1 MKIDKTT
8 WLRMVVNSSE
18 INQENNTSRL
28 DWYLSMKNKEKVN
41 KKQCKTLVKTVV
53 TLKQVIQRKKKC
65 IYNLLNGM
73 KSTKTERLLCEN
85 AST

>member
-1 MKIDKTT
+1 MVMKIDKTT

-28 DWYLSMKNKEKVN
+28 DWYLSMKKKKVN
-41 KKQCKTLVKTVV
+41 NEQCKTLVKTVV
-53 TLKQVIQRKKKC
+53 TFKQVMKKC

>member
-28 DWYLSMKNKEKVN
+28 DWYLSMKKKVS

-53 TLKQVIQRKKKC
+53 TFKQVIQRKKKC